1 VARAVV
7 AIPVEIIPLIH
18 GASKAMFPSD
28 LKAANL
34 PVMAMCVIGIGT
46 AVILGRPTSTTAA
59 PLPKEAAIKAMRE
72 RFQGTWKC
80 VALHMQGMKSER
92 DLTLTIKG
100 DTWET
105 RLDGQVYQ
113 SGTFKLVDLDA
124 SPRQIDWV
132 MTSDALEEG
141 NKGITLHGIF
151 MLDGDSLCCVNSDAA
166 VSTRPRVFFTEP
178 GDGCF
183 AAMYQRV
190 DRPKDR

>member
-1 VARAVV
+1 
-7 AIPVEIIPLIH
+7 
-18 GASKAMFPSD
+18 MFPNS
-28 LKAANL
+28 LKAAMKTL
-34 PVMAMCVIGIGT
+34 TVMCVLGIGT
-46 AVILGRPTSTTAA
+46 AVGLSQPTSTTAA
-59 PLPKEAAIKAMRE
+59 PVPKKPDGKEAAINAMQE
-72 RFQGTWKC
+72 RLQGTWKC
-80 VALHMQGMKSER
+80 TALHMQGMKSER

-113 SGTFKLVDLDA
+113 SGTFKLVDPDA
-124 SPRQIDWV
+124 SPRHIDWV
-132 MTSDALEEG
+132 MTSDTLEEG
-141 NKGITLHGIF
+141 NKGKTLHGIF

-166 VSTRPRVFFTEP
+166 VSTRPRVFVTEP